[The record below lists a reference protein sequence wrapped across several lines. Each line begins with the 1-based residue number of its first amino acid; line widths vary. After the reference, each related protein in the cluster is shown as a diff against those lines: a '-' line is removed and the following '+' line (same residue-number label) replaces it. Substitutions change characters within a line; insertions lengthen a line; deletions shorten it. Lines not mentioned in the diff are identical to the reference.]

1 MQKSPV
7 EDANFLSRFFFW
19 WTSPLLRKGFKK
31 KLDLTDV
38 YKAPSYDLAGNL
50 SERLEREWD
59 REVASAKNKPRLMR
73 ALARCF
79 ICPFAFFG
87 ILLYFGEASKTVQP
101 QLLGRIIGSFDPFHA
116 PERSQGYF
124 LALGLC
130 LLFTARFL
138 LLQPAIFGLHHLGM
152 QIRIALFSLIYKKT
166 LKLSSRVL
174 DKISTGQLVNLMS
187 AHLNKLDESLGLAHF
202 VWITPLQCILCVGL
216 LWELI
221 EVNGFCALAS
231 LTLLGIVQAC
241 LAQKMG
247 PHRVKRAGMINRR
260 LALTSEIVENIHS
273 VKAYGWEEVM
283 ETIIKN
289 IRQDEVTL
297 TRKIGSLRYFYS
309 AAYFFS
315 AILVIVS
322 AIVPHAL
329 GKGIILRR
337 IFTTAS
343 YCMVLRMTL
352 TRQLPGSIQMWY
364 DTMAL
369 VNKIEDFLMKEEYRV
384 LEYNLTTTELEL
396 INVSAS
402 WDEGIVE
409 LFEKIKQENKA
420 SGHANGGLFFTN
432 LYVTPV
438 LKNISLYLEKGKMLA
453 VAGSTGSG
461 KSSLLMLILG
471 ELMPSEGKIRHSG
484 RVSFSSQT
492 SWIMPGT
499 IRDNILFGLTY
510 DEYRYT
516 SIIKACQLEE
526 DFALLPDKDKTLLG
540 EGGVTLSGG
549 QRARL
554 GLARAVYKD
563 ADLYLLDAPFTHLDI
578 VTEKDI
584 FEKCVCNLMSSKTRI
599 VVTSKLEHLKR
610 ADQILL
616 LHNGDCYF
624 YGSFSELQA
633 QRPDFSALMLGME
646 AYDNVNAER
655 RGSILTETLRR
666 VSVDESAGFRGPEP
680 GRQSF
685 RHPPP
690 PPIISGPQG
699 GCDGYPE
706 KRKQSLILNPLAAAR
721 KFSFI
726 GQQNVNGAP
735 PASMEDAVRELSDR
749 KFSMVPEDDQVEEV
763 LPRGNLYHHGLPHLS
778 GQRRQSV
785 LAFITSAQGHER
797 HEQMQT
803 SFQKKLSIAPSHYD
817 LPSDLDIYARR
828 LSKDSVYDIS
838 EEVDEEDMEQ
848 CFADERENGFETT
861 SWSTYL
867 RYITTNR
874 SLVYVLIFIFLVF
887 VIEVAG
893 SVIGIYLITAKIW
906 RDSAN
911 PSSPNYIDEQ
921 HPNASSPPTHLAVIV
936 TPTSAYYIV
945 YIYVATSESVLA
957 LGFFR
962 GLPLVHTLLT
972 ISKRLHE
979 QMLSSVLRAP
989 MALLNTMKTGR
1000 IMNRF
1005 TKDMATIDDML
1016 PLVLF
1021 DLIQLSVIVLGA
1033 IFTVSIMRPYI
1044 FIAAIPLAVI
1054 FVILRKYFLRT
1065 GQQLKLL
1072 EAEARST
1079 IFSHVII
1086 SLKGL
1091 WTIRA
1096 FGRQTYFE
1104 MLFHKALNTHT
1115 AAWFHYLATLRW
1127 FLFRCDVIFVLFF
1140 TAAAFIAVGTNQDKP
1155 GEIGIIVALAMLIL
1169 GTFQWA
1175 VITSITVDG
1184 LMRSVDRVFKFIDLP
1199 SEEVSAGRGGKTGS
1213 DLVIDN
1219 PHAHDYWPNRGQMDV
1234 KGLIVKYTE
1243 AGRAILSDVSFSVE
1257 GGHSVGLL
1265 GRTGSGKSTL
1275 LSALL
1280 RLASTDGEICVD
1292 GVSWSSVSLQTWRKA
1307 FGVVPQKVF
1316 ILTGTFRMNL
1326 DPHGRYSDDELWRV
1340 ADEVGL
1346 KSVIEQFPDKLD
1358 FQLEDGGNVLS
1369 NGHKQLM
1376 CLARSI
1382 LSKARILLLDEPSSY
1397 LDPITLHVLRKTL
1410 KQSFSGCTVILSE
1423 HRVEPL
1429 LECQSFLMMSGS
1441 SIKTYENLHK
1451 LLNET
1456 SQLKQAMSPSD
1467 RLRLGAPLHRLNSTK
1482 RAAPPCA
1489 NIASLPE
1496 EAEDDMLDTRL

>member
-7 EDANFLSRFFFW
+7 EDANFFSKFFFW
-19 WTSPLLRKGFKK
+19 WMTPLLRKGFKK

-38 YKAPSYDLAGNL
+38 YKAPSFDHADNL

-59 REVASAKNKPRLMR
+59 REVVSAKKKPKLLR

-79 ICPFAFFG
+79 FGPFAFFG
-87 ILLYFGEASKTVQP
+87 ILLYLGEASKTVQP
-101 QLLGRIIGSFDPFHA
+101 QLLGRIIASFDPFHA

-124 LALGLC
+124 LALGLM

-152 QIRIALFSLIYKKT
+152 QIRIALFSLIYKK
-166 LKLSSRVL
+166 
-174 DKISTGQLVNLMS
+174 
-187 AHLNKLDESLGLAHF
+187 SLGLAHF

-216 LWELI
+216 IWELI
-221 EVNGFCALAS
+221 EVNGFCALAA
-231 LTLLGIVQAC
+231 LTLLGIIQAW
-241 LAQKMG
+241 LSQKMG
-247 PHRVKRAGMINRR
+247 PHRAKRAGMISRR
-260 LALTSEIVENIHS
+260 LALTSEIMENIHS

-289 IRQDEVTL
+289 IRQDEMTL

-309 AAYFFS
+309 ASYFFS

-329 GKGIILRR
+329 SKGIILRR

-364 DTMAL
+364 DTLAL
-369 VNKIEDFLMKEEYRV
+369 VQKIEEFLMKEEYRT
-384 LEYNLTTTELEL
+384 LEYNLTMTELEL
-396 INVSAS
+396 VNVSAS
-402 WDEGIVE
+402 WDESIGE

-420 SGHANGGLFFTN
+420 NGHPNGDAGLFFTN

-461 KSSLLMLILG
+461 KSSLLMMILG
-471 ELMPSEGKIRHSG
+471 ELVPSEGKIRHSG
-484 RVSFSSQT
+484 RISFSPQT

-526 DFALLPDKDKTLLG
+526 DFALLPEKDKTLVM

-578 VTEKDI
+578 VTEKEI
-584 FEKCVCNLMSSKTRI
+584 FDKCVCKLMASKTRI

-610 ADQILL
+610 ADKILL

-624 YGSFSELQA
+624 YGTFSELQA
-633 QRPDFSALMLGME
+633 QRPDFSSLLLGLE
-646 AYDNVNAER
+646 AYDNINAER
-655 RGSILTETLRR
+655 RSSILTETFRR
-666 VSVDESAGFRGPEP
+666 VSIDETAGFRGPEP
-680 GRQSF
+680 IRQSF
-685 RHPPP
+685 RQPPP
-690 PPIISGPQG
+690 PLVISGSQG
-699 GCDGYPE
+699 HPVVDSYPE

-726 GQQNVNGAP
+726 GNPQQTSNTP
-735 PASMEDAVRELSDR
+735 QSTTIEDGVRELSER
-749 KFSMVPEDDQVEEV
+749 KFSVVPEDDQVEEV
-763 LPRGNLYHHGLPHLS
+763 LPRGNLYHHGLQHLN

-785 LAFITSAQGHER
+785 LAFITNAQGNER
-797 HEQMQT
+797 REQMQT
-803 SFQKKLSIAPSHYD
+803 SFRKKLSITPECD
-817 LPSDLDIYARR
+817 LASELDIYARR

-838 EEVDEEDMEQ
+838 EEVDEEDMEH
-848 CFADERENGFETT
+848 CFADERENIFETT

-874 SLVYVLIFIFLVF
+874 SLVYVLIFIVF
-887 VIEVAG
+887 VFIIEVKPLRF
-893 SVIGIYLITAKIW
+893 SSIFFVI
-906 RDSAN
+906 
-911 PSSPNYIDEQ
+911 
-921 HPNASSPPTHLAVIV
+921 IV
-936 TPTSAYYIV
+936 SPTSAYYII

-957 LGFFR
+957 LGCFR

-972 ISKRLHE
+972 VSKRLHE
-979 QMLSSVLRAP
+979 QMLSAVLRAP
-989 MALLNTMKTGR
+989 MAVLNTMKTGR

-1021 DLIQLSVIVLGA
+1021 DLIQLTLIVTGA
-1033 IFTVSIMRPYI
+1033 IFTVSIIRPYI
-1044 FIAAIPLAVI
+1044 FIAAIPLALI

-1072 EAEARST
+1072 EAEARSP
-1079 IFSHVII
+1079 IFSHLII

-1115 AAWFHYLATLRW
+1115 ATWFHYLATLRW
-1127 FLFRCDVIFVLFF
+1127 FLFRCDMIFVLFF
-1140 TAAAFIAVGTNQDKP
+1140 SAAAFIAVGTNQDKP

-1199 SEEVSAGRGGKTGS
+1199 SEEPRPGKSGGKG
-1213 DLVIDN
+1213 DLIIDN
-1219 PHAHDYWPNRGQMDV
+1219 PQAQDCWPNRGQMNV
-1234 KGLIVKYTE
+1234 QGLTVKYTE
-1243 AGRAILSDVSFSVE
+1243 AGRSVLSDISFSVD
-1257 GGHSVGLL
+1257 GGQSVGLL

-1280 RLASTDGEICVD
+1280 RLASTDGEISID
-1292 GVSWSSVSLQTWRKA
+1292 GVSWSSVSVNTWRKA

-1326 DPHGRYSDDELWRV
+1326 DPYGRYSDEELWRV
-1340 ADEVGL
+1340 AEEVGL

-1358 FQLEDGGNVLS
+1358 FQLEDGGYVLS

-1382 LSKARILLLDEPSSY
+1382 LSKARILLLDEPSAY
-1397 LDPITLHVLRKTL
+1397 LDPITLRVLRKTL
-1410 KQSFSGCTVILSE
+1410 KYAFSGCTVIMSE

-1429 LECQSFLMMSGS
+1429 LECQSFLMIEGS
-1441 SIKTYENLHK
+1441 SMKTYDSIQK
-1451 LLNET
+1451 LMNET
-1456 SQLKQAMSPSD
+1456 SHLKQAMSPAD
-1467 RLRLGAPLHRLNSTK
+1467 RLRLFPALHRLNSSK
-1482 RAAPPCA
+1482 RAAPQTA
-1489 NIASLPE
+1489 KISSLPE
-1496 EAEDDMLDTRL
+1496 EAEDDVHDTRL

>member
-7 EDANFLSRFFFW
+7 EDANFVSKYFFW
-19 WTSPLLRKGFKK
+19 WTSPLLRKGFRK
-31 KLDLTDV
+31 KLELSDV
-38 YKAPSYDLAGNL
+38 YKAPSFDHADHL

-59 REVASAKNKPRLMR
+59 REVVSTKKPRLLR

-79 ICPFAFFG
+79 MGPFAFFG
-87 ILLYFGEASKTVQP
+87 VLLYLGEASKTVQP
-101 QLLGRIIGSFDPFHA
+101 QLLGRIIASFDPFHA
-116 PERSQGYF
+116 PERQQGFY

-130 LLFTARFL
+130 LLFVARFM

-174 DKISTGQLVNLMS
+174 DKISTGQLVSLMS

-202 VWITPLQCILCVGL
+202 VWISPLQCILCVGL
-216 LWELI
+216 VWELI
-221 EVNGFCALAS
+221 EVNGFCALAA
-231 LTLLGIVQAC
+231 LTLLGIIQAW
-241 LAQKMG
+241 LSQKMG
-247 PHRVKRAGMINRR
+247 PHRVKRAGLINRR

-273 VKAYGWEEVM
+273 VKAYGWEDIM

-322 AIVPHAL
+322 AVVPHAL
-329 GKGIILRR
+329 SKGIILRR

-364 DTMAL
+364 DTLAL
-369 VNKIEDFLMKEEYRV
+369 VKKIEEFLMKEEYRV
-384 LEYNLTTTELEL
+384 LEYNLTTTEVEL
-396 INVSAS
+396 VNVSAS
-402 WDEGIVE
+402 WDEGIGE
-409 LFEKIKQENKA
+409 LFERIQQENK
-420 SGHANGGLFFTN
+420 SRPSHADPGLFFTN

-438 LKNISLYLEKGKMLA
+438 LRNISLYLEKGQMLA

-461 KSSLLMLILG
+461 KSSLLMMILG
-471 ELMPSEGKIRHSG
+471 ELVPSEGKVRHSG
-484 RVSFSSQT
+484 RVSFSPQT

-510 DEYRYT
+510 DEYRY
-516 SIIKACQLEE
+516 SSVIKACQLEE
-526 DFALLPDKDKTLLG
+526 DFAQFPEKDKTHLV

-549 QRARL
+549 QRARV

-578 VTEKDI
+578 VTEKEI
-584 FEKCVCNLMSSKTRI
+584 FERCVCKLMASKTRI

-610 ADQILL
+610 ADKILL

-624 YGSFSELQA
+624 YGTFSELQA
-633 QRPDFSALMLGME
+633 KRPDFSALLLGLE
-646 AYDNVNAER
+646 AYDNINAER
-655 RGSILTETLRR
+655 RSSILTETLRR
-666 VSVDESAGFRGPEP
+666 VSIDETAGFRGPDP
-680 GRQSF
+680 LRQSF
-685 RHPPP
+685 RQNHPPV
-690 PPIISGPQG
+690 ISATLQNGESH
-699 GCDGYPE
+699 PE

-721 KFSFI
+721 KFSLL
-726 GQQNVNGAP
+726 GGGAP
-735 PASMEDAVRELSDR
+735 PAQQSAALEDDAHDLNERR
-749 KFSMVPEDDQVEEV
+749 FSVVPEDEQVEEV
-763 LPRGNLYHHGLPHLS
+763 LPRSSLYHHGLHHLN
-778 GQRRQSV
+778 GGRRQSV
-785 LAFITSAQGHER
+785 LAFITNAHGQGRREHL
-797 HEQMQT
+797 QA
-803 SFQKKLSIAPSHYD
+803 SFRKKLSITPQSD
-817 LPSDLDIYARR
+817 LATELDIYARR

-838 EEVDEEDMEQ
+838 EDVDEQDMEQ
-848 CFADERENGFETT
+848 AFADETEGVFETT

-867 RYITTNR
+867 RYVTTNR
-874 SLVYVLIFIFLVF
+874 SLVYVLIFIFLIF

-893 SVIGIYLITAKIW
+893 SVIGIYLITDKIW
-906 RDSAN
+906 RDGAN
-911 PSSPNYIDEQ
+911 PNSPNYIDEQ
-921 HPNASSPPTHLAVIV
+921 HPNASSPPVHLAVIV
-936 TPTSAYYIV
+936 TPTSAYYII

-972 ISKRLHE
+972 VSKRLHE
-979 QMLSSVLRAP
+979 QMLSAVLRAP

-1021 DLIQLSVIVLGA
+1021 DLIQLSLIVTGA
-1033 IFTVSIMRPYI
+1033 IFTVSIIRPYI

-1054 FVILRKYFLRT
+1054 FVVLRKYFLRT

-1072 EAEARST
+1072 EAEARSP
-1079 IFSHVII
+1079 IFSHLII
-1086 SLKGL
+1086 SLRGL

-1115 AAWFHYLATLRW
+1115 ATWFHYLCTLRW
-1127 FLFRCDVIFVLFF
+1127 FLFRCDMIFVLFF
-1140 TAAAFIAVGTNQDKP
+1140 TAAAFIAVGTNRDKP
-1155 GEIGIIVALAMLIL
+1155 GDIGIIVALAMLIL

-1199 SEEVSAGRGGKTGS
+1199 SEEPVRGKSGRSGP
-1213 DLVIDN
+1213 DLVLEN
-1219 PHAHDYWPNRGQMDV
+1219 PQVQNYWPNRGHMKVQ
-1234 KGLIVKYTE
+1234 GLTVKYTE
-1243 AGRAILSDVSFSVE
+1243 AGRAVLSDVSFSVE

-1280 RLASTDGEICVD
+1280 RLASTDGDISID
-1292 GVSWSSVSLQTWRKA
+1292 GVSWSSMSLHSWRKA

-1326 DPHGRYSDDELWRV
+1326 DPYSRHSDEELWRV

-1346 KSVIEQFPDKLD
+1346 KTVIEQFPDKLD
-1358 FQLEDGGNVLS
+1358 FQLEDGGYVLS
-1369 NGHKQLM
+1369 NGHKQLL

-1382 LSKARILLLDEPSSY
+1382 LSRARILLLDEPSAY
-1397 LDPITLHVLRKTL
+1397 LDPITLQVLRKTL
-1410 KQSFSGCTVILSE
+1410 KQSFSDCTVILSE

-1429 LECQSFLMMSGS
+1429 LECQAFLMIEGS
-1441 SIKTYENLHK
+1441 SIKAHESIQK

-1456 SQLKQAMSPSD
+1456 SHLKQAMSPQD
-1467 RLRLGAPLHRLNSTK
+1467 RLKLFPNLPRLNSSK
-1482 RAAPPCA
+1482 RAPNTGPPK
-1489 NIASLPE
+1489 ISSLPE
-1496 EAEDDMLDTRL
+1496 ESEDDVHDTRL

>member
-7 EDANFLSRFFFW
+7 EDANFFSKFFFW
-19 WTSPLLRKGFKK
+19 WMTPLLRKGFKK

-38 YKAPSYDLAGNL
+38 YKAPSFDHADNL

-59 REVASAKNKPRLMR
+59 REVVSAKKKPKLLR

-79 ICPFAFFG
+79 FGPFAFFG
-87 ILLYFGEASKTVQP
+87 ILLYLGEASKTVQP
-101 QLLGRIIGSFDPFHA
+101 QLLGRIIASFDPFHA

-124 LALGLC
+124 LALGLM

-174 DKISTGQLVNLMS
+174 DKISTGQLVSLMS

-216 LWELI
+216 IWELI
-221 EVNGFCALAS
+221 EVNGFCALAA
-231 LTLLGIVQAC
+231 LTLLGIIQAW
-241 LAQKMG
+241 LSQKMG
-247 PHRVKRAGMINRR
+247 PHRAKRAGMISRR
-260 LALTSEIVENIHS
+260 LALTSEIMENIHS

-289 IRQDEVTL
+289 IRQDEMTL

-309 AAYFFS
+309 ASYFFS

-329 GKGIILRR
+329 SKGIILRR

-364 DTMAL
+364 DTLAL
-369 VNKIEDFLMKEEYRV
+369 VQKIEEFLMKEEYRT
-384 LEYNLTTTELEL
+384 LEYNLTMTELEL
-396 INVSAS
+396 VNVSAS
-402 WDEGIVE
+402 WDESIGE

-420 SGHANGGLFFTN
+420 NGHPNGDAGLFFTN

-461 KSSLLMLILG
+461 KSSLLMMILG
-471 ELMPSEGKIRHSG
+471 ELVPSEGKIRHSG
-484 RVSFSSQT
+484 RISFSPQT

-526 DFALLPDKDKTLLG
+526 DFALLPEKDKTLVM

-578 VTEKDI
+578 VTEKEI
-584 FEKCVCNLMSSKTRI
+584 FDKCVCKLMASKTRI

-610 ADQILL
+610 ADKILL

-624 YGSFSELQA
+624 YGTFSELQA
-633 QRPDFSALMLGME
+633 QRPDFSSLLLGLE
-646 AYDNVNAER
+646 AYDNINAER
-655 RGSILTETLRR
+655 RSSILTETFRR
-666 VSVDESAGFRGPEP
+666 VSIDETAGFRGPEP
-680 GRQSF
+680 IRQSF
-685 RHPPP
+685 RQPP
-690 PPIISGPQG
+690 
-699 GCDGYPE
+699 YPE

-726 GQQNVNGAP
+726 GNPQQTSNTP
-735 PASMEDAVRELSDR
+735 QSTTIEDGVRELSER
-749 KFSMVPEDDQVEEV
+749 KFSVVPEDDQVEEV
-763 LPRGNLYHHGLPHLS
+763 LPRGNLYHHGLQHLN

-785 LAFITSAQGHER
+785 LAFITNAQGNER
-797 HEQMQT
+797 REQMQT
-803 SFQKKLSIAPSHYD
+803 SFRKKLSITPECD
-817 LPSDLDIYARR
+817 LASELDIYARR

-838 EEVDEEDMEQ
+838 EEVDEEDMEV
-848 CFADERENGFETT
+848 GFLHLT
-861 SWSTYL
+861 SLTFFTYL

-874 SLVYVLIFIFLVF
+874 SLVYVLIFIVF
-887 VIEVAG
+887 VFIIEVKPLRF
-893 SVIGIYLITAKIW
+893 SSIFFIW
-906 RDSAN
+906 RDGAN
-911 PSSPNYIDEQ
+911 PSSPNYISEQ
-921 HPNASSPPTHLAVIV
+921 HPNASSPPVHLAVIV
-936 TPTSAYYIV
+936 SPTSAYYII

-957 LGFFR
+957 LGCFR

-972 ISKRLHE
+972 VSKRLHE
-979 QMLSSVLRAP
+979 QMLSAVLRAP
-989 MALLNTMKTGR
+989 MAVLNTMKTGR

-1021 DLIQLSVIVLGA
+1021 DLIQLTLIVTGA
-1033 IFTVSIMRPYI
+1033 IFTVSIIRPYI
-1044 FIAAIPLAVI
+1044 FIAAIPLALI

-1072 EAEARST
+1072 EAEARSP
-1079 IFSHVII
+1079 IFSHLII

-1115 AAWFHYLATLRW
+1115 ATWFHYLATLRW
-1127 FLFRCDVIFVLFF
+1127 FLFRCDMIFVLFF
-1140 TAAAFIAVGTNQDKP
+1140 SAAAFIADKP

-1199 SEEVSAGRGGKTGS
+1199 SEEPRPGKSGGKG
-1213 DLVIDN
+1213 DLIIDN
-1219 PHAHDYWPNRGQMDV
+1219 PQAQDCWPNRGQMNV
-1234 KGLIVKYTE
+1234 QGLTVKYTE
-1243 AGRAILSDVSFSVE
+1243 AGRSVLSDISFSVD
-1257 GGHSVGLL
+1257 GGQSVGLL

-1280 RLASTDGEICVD
+1280 RLASTDGEISID
-1292 GVSWSSVSLQTWRKA
+1292 GVSWSSVSVNTWRKA

-1326 DPHGRYSDDELWRV
+1326 DPYGRYSDEELWRV
-1340 ADEVGL
+1340 AEEVGL

-1358 FQLEDGGNVLS
+1358 FQLEDGGYVLS

-1382 LSKARILLLDEPSSY
+1382 LSKARILLLDEPSAY
-1397 LDPITLHVLRKTL
+1397 LDPITLRVLRKTL
-1410 KQSFSGCTVILSE
+1410 KYAFSGCTVIMSE

-1429 LECQSFLMMSGS
+1429 LECQSFLMIEGS
-1441 SIKTYENLHK
+1441 SMKTYDSIQK
-1451 LLNET
+1451 LMNET
-1456 SQLKQAMSPSD
+1456 SHLKQAMSPAD
-1467 RLRLGAPLHRLNSTK
+1467 RLRLFPALHRLNSSK
-1482 RAAPPCA
+1482 RAAPQTA
-1489 NIASLPE
+1489 KISSLPE
-1496 EAEDDMLDTRL
+1496 EAEDDVHDTRL

>member
-7 EDANFLSRFFFW
+7 EDANFLSKYFFW
-19 WTSPLLRKGFKK
+19 WMTPLLRKGFRK
-31 KLDLTDV
+31 KLELTDV
-38 YKAPSYDLAGNL
+38 YKAPSFDLADNL

-59 REVASAKNKPRLMR
+59 REVVSANNKPRLMR

-79 ICPFAFFG
+79 IGPFAFFG
-87 ILLYFGEASKTVQP
+87 VLLYFGEASKAVQP
-101 QLLGRIIGSFDPFHA
+101 QLLGRIIASFDPFHA

-174 DKISTGQLVNLMS
+174 DKISTGQLVSLMS

-202 VWITPLQCILCVGL
+202 IWITPLQCVLCVGL

-221 EVNGFCALAS
+221 EVNGFCSLAS
-231 LTLLGIVQAC
+231 LTLLGIIQAW
-241 LAQKMG
+241 LSQKMG
-247 PHRVKRAGMINRR
+247 PHRAKRGGLISRR

-289 IRQDEVTL
+289 IRQDEITL

-309 AAYFFS
+309 ASYFFS

-329 GKGIILRR
+329 SKGIILRR

-364 DTMAL
+364 DTLAL
-369 VNKIEDFLMKEEYRV
+369 VKKIEEFLMKEEYRV
-384 LEYNLTTTELEL
+384 LEYNLTTTDLEMV
-396 INVSAS
+396 NVSAS
-402 WDEGIVE
+402 WDEGIGE

-420 SGHANGGLFFTN
+420 SGHLSGDPGLFFTN

-461 KSSLLMLILG
+461 KSSLLMMILG
-471 ELMPSEGKIRHSG
+471 ELVPSEGKIRHSG
-484 RVSFSSQT
+484 RISFSPQT
-492 SWIMPGT
+492 SWIIPGT
-499 IRDNILFGLTY
+499 IRENILFGLTY
-510 DEYRYT
+510 DEFRY
-516 SIIKACQLEE
+516 SSVIKACQLEE
-526 DFALLPDKDKTLLG
+526 DFDLLPEKDKTLLL

-578 VTEKDI
+578 VTEKEI
-584 FEKCVCNLMSSKTRI
+584 FEKCVCKLMGSKARI

-610 ADQILL
+610 ADRILL

-624 YGSFSELQA
+624 YGTFSELQA
-633 QRPDFSALMLGME
+633 KRPDFSSLLLGME
-646 AYDNVNAER
+646 AYDNINAER
-655 RGSILTETLRR
+655 RSSILTETLRR
-666 VSVDESAGFRGPEP
+666 VSVDETAGFRGPETI
-680 GRQSF
+680 RQSF
-685 RHPPP
+685 RQQPPP
-690 PPIISGPQG
+690 TQG
-699 GCDGYPE
+699 HPGGDGYPE
-706 KRKQSLILNPLAAAR
+706 KRKQSLILSPLAAAR

-726 GQQNVNGAP
+726 GNSQQTVNTP
-735 PASMEDAVRELSDR
+735 QSTTIEDGVCELSER
-749 KFSMVPEDDQVEEV
+749 KFSVVPENDQVEEV
-763 LPRGNLYHHGLPHLS
+763 LPRGNLYHQGLQHLN

-785 LAFITSAQGHER
+785 LAFITKSQERRSAAGAQIPI
-797 HEQMQT
+797 QS
-803 SFQKKLSIAPSHYD
+803 SFRKKLLITPQCD
-817 LPSDLDIYARR
+817 LVSELDIYARR

-838 EEVDEEDMEQ
+838 EDVDEADMEQ
-848 CFADERENGFETT
+848 CFADERENIFETT

-874 SLVYVLIFIFLVF
+874 SLVYVLIFILLVF
-887 VIEVAG
+887 FIEVGG
-893 SVIGIYLITAKIW
+893 SVIGIFLITDKIW
-906 RDSAN
+906 RDGAN
-911 PSSPNYIDEQ
+911 PTSPNFIDDQ
-921 HPNASSPPTHLAVIV
+921 HPNSSSPPAHLAVIV
-936 TPTSAYYIV
+936 TPTSAYYII

-972 ISKRLHE
+972 VSKRLHE
-979 QMLSSVLRAP
+979 QMLSAVLRAP
-989 MALLNTMKTGR
+989 MAVLNTMKTGR

-1021 DLIQLSVIVLGA
+1021 DLIQLTLIVTGA
-1033 IFTVSIMRPYI
+1033 IFTVSIIRPYI

-1054 FVILRKYFLRT
+1054 FTILRKYFLRT

-1072 EAEARST
+1072 EAEARSP
-1079 IFSHVII
+1079 IFSHLII

-1104 MLFHKALNTHT
+1104 TLFHKALNTHT
-1115 AAWFHYLATLRW
+1115 ATWFHYLATLRW
-1127 FLFRCDVIFVLFF
+1127 FLFRCDMIFVLFF
-1140 TAAAFIAVGTNQDKP
+1140 TAAAFIAVGTNKDKP
-1155 GEIGIIVALAMLIL
+1155 GEVGIIVALAMLIL

-1184 LMRSVDRVFKFIDLP
+1184 LLSPVDRVFKFIDLP
-1199 SEEVSAGRGGKTGS
+1199 SEEPAAAGDRGVQDQPTRAVGWQPPCPEEVPSRPGAPSLSAS
-1213 DLVIDN
+1213 PSLS
-1219 PHAHDYWPNRGQMDV
+1219 
-1234 KGLIVKYTE
+1234 
-1243 AGRAILSDVSFSVE
+1243 LSDAT
-1257 GGHSVGLL
+1257 GRPRLIIGLL

-1280 RLASTDGEICVD
+1280 RLASTDGEISID
-1292 GVSWSSVSLQTWRKA
+1292 GVSWSSVSLHEWRKA
-1307 FGVVPQKVF
+1307 FGVVPQRVF

-1326 DPHGRYSDDELWRV
+1326 DPHERHSDEELWRV
-1340 ADEVGL
+1340 AEEVGL

-1369 NGHKQLM
+1369 NGHKQLL

-1397 LDPITLHVLRKTL
+1397 LDPITLQVLRKTL
-1410 KQSFSGCTVILSE
+1410 KHSFSSCTVILSE

-1429 LECQSFLMMSGS
+1429 LECQSFLMIEGS
-1441 SIKTYENLHK
+1441 SMKSYDSIQK

-1456 SQLKQAMSPSD
+1456 SHLKQAMSPAD
-1467 RLRLGAPLHRLNSTK
+1467 RLRLFPTVHRLNSSK
-1482 RAAPPCA
+1482 RAPPQTA
-1489 NIASLPE
+1489 KISSLPE
-1496 EAEDDMLDTRL
+1496 EAEDEVHDTRL